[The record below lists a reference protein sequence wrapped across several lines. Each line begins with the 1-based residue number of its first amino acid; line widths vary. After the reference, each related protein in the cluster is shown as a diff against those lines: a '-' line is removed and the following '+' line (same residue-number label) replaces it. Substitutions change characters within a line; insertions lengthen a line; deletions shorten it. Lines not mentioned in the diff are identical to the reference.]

1 MSLINCKEDSAKTNI
16 LMEEGDSSLEPGE
29 VKTPPHGSDSMKPKA
44 SEEINTK
51 CGTPQYLPFVKS
63 VSKKDTDK
71 CAEKVRAILEL
82 DAIKRKE
89 ELERR
94 KEQKSEFLSLQNK
107 NKKKEQKR
115 HKSTKEENKVAATA
129 DHIPDRYQDD
139 SIKKTKQ
146 KKNIHEDHINSTR
159 HIVESFE
166 SMRSIGSAVSMPL
179 LPPLDFVTPT
189 TNVASNF
196 SRGFTGMSN
205 TTNYRSYNPFMRT
218 YRTDFR
224 QRGDDFHK
232 HNRTRF
238 PRYRSQ
244 YNSGVFNAPSDESC
258 HSLLQP
264 TIPYSQLLWT
274 KTKPSISYAYNIHD
288 RHSSKNSKKAS
299 ELNISKKKKNKKSK
313 EREESKSSQSSP
325 KSRRKSSKRKKIRKI
340 RETLQLQPL
349 KNSIFAND
357 EVFSMKIDN
366 SESIISASTENSI
379 RNVSYENPIAE
390 SLVPSSL
397 QADTNNEDTNASSKT
412 VNLSKP
418 QILDMF
424 ASLTPPKQDSPAIDV
439 KSSSNSSSNIQITN
453 KLQEI
458 QDRIGRLLDDDELKL
473 EVIQATKEKLLKKS
487 LEHIGIGHPKKLSTK
502 KCEGLNLPIGSTSP
516 NGSKAEDKLPRKL
529 SKKRIKEEEFIHGS
543 LTENKLKGKSFDIFE
558 ETKVDVGKNTKG
570 DPDYSLDCSDG
581 KTVNNISVNLN
592 SSNFKKKPIENT
604 QFVKRESDKLTSLED
619 SPCVLSKFV
628 KCVNNGSP
636 DTDDYSDNWEN
647 DDDEMDLNSVFPNI
661 NQQTSKN
668 VTNIGMESPSSS
680 IMDSAESD
688 SNSKLQ
694 STTPKNSPPPQLCP
708 SPKFSYDY
716 KKNQRPNIICQE
728 TKDMQLL
735 YNQFMKSVENAD
747 IESDLKSSEKV
758 SISKTNK
765 EKESEQLST
774 SSTSYSSSSSSSS
787 DSSVSSSGS
796 SSSTSSSDSASED
809 SNDTDIIKNNDSN
822 TACINEKTSE
832 KITKRRSSDGE
843 KATPLTVSKDDSK
856 PNVARDLKK
865 LENLEANLLRIQMMR
880 ANYDSAD
887 EISDELLKMEKL
899 FLHEKNIILN
909 KFMDSS
915 ANKSVKIEKESHSDL
930 DNNIQPTVDSIQS
943 ATCARGQF
951 VQSLQKLPNKDDV
964 PEVSNIFSTN
974 REVIK
979 LTISPVKLPKTSAIF
994 EVDNDMENSKQAID
1008 SLEKNNST
1016 VKLPKPAKEVAI
1028 VKPIMET
1035 KESTSAHHQK
1045 RRRSPII
1052 SHHTL
1057 QSRSRSR
1064 RGRVRSL
1071 SVSPSRNSSGRC
1083 LSPQRRS
1090 GFSKPTRYRNF
1101 ERRSRSR
1108 SPSFS
1113 RQISRRSGDISPIPR
1128 KRRSL
1133 LNIDDRFRKHSPR
1146 RDSRSHSRSPCSP
1159 PNRHRGGRYSRSP
1172 LPFKPPSPPT
1182 DPNLS
1187 PTVLRRGSFSPE
1199 RRSRSISRSPSK
1211 RITSPSEKSYNS
1223 SRHRSL
1229 SPKHRLYKQHPPQHS
1244 STSYYFNHSPNR
1256 ISLDARINIVLNGPS
1271 SGNNENNNSIQAYE
1285 DYGHYGQ
1292 YGPAAYMAIP
1302 GDSNSF
1308 YTNQYVHIT
1317 NSGASGPPTHAI
1329 QQSYPNIR
1337 PVGTDESELFSSIQQ
1352 HVNVNTSNFY
1362 YNRFGTQPF
1371 GYNQPSPLLKELPKA
1386 TVAVQKGNVLEIVP
1400 CSDLLTGNVA
1410 ENTQADSEN
1419 RIKKD
1424 SSNEEVIEENSGSN
1438 GEKNKRSILKA
1449 LDGETN
1455 SLQTGLVSAPKKKQ
1469 VNFED
1474 GVFPNHNSDEEDR
1487 KVIEAKIRV
1496 KMRRLKK
1503 KHGITPSCYNLF
1515 EDKVRKEK
1523 QKGSFN
1529 KKDQQPPPPPNG
1541 FPPPNLEQP
1550 IYLRTH
1556 TPTPLLYFH
1565 FDGVVHSMYVSQM
1578 ERPIPPRLLNPKCL
1592 TSSSIGIVTHADSQS
1607 PLYMQSPIT
1616 AVAPHLHT
1624 SKKDTLAT
1632 FTRPNRNENLS
1643 PKVISSTSALQQTGS
1658 PKINLKIYSP
1668 IDTEISNVTLPS
1680 SSPNSIKGN
1689 TIHTISSGPIANH
1702 LLPKRQDSPKDAIS
1716 TRTNISMGL
1725 LPLPITH
1732 PPMSQ
1737 NTPITSQTRIPV
1749 IGVPPTVVPK
1759 VMSATSE
1766 PYMPGFPHTMLQ
1778 NTHPHHSLNQ
1788 NYTVLPSIAQTNN
1801 PHMAIGVQPYFNPPI
1816 HRMTRPVPNY
1826 MGQQNQPSPSSSNL
1840 PISHLVDP
1848 IETANSDLDKFTSPQ
1863 TMAIP
1868 FNFKGP
1874 GYLILNNLKE
1884 MCEKKK
1890 YYARQ
1895 YIVDENIW
1903 NSSSSSASEKA
1914 AAWRR
1919 QLILLEDP
1927 EHNLPKSEVYAL
1939 LQHHY
1944 TRLNSNT
1951 LDEYKNQRVDSV
1963 KSRLKKNNHI
1973 PLSMVYKKDNY
1984 VFEESDFEPSC
1995 SGVYESCKKMEVT
2008 DDDLRRLQDSSYR
2021 EKPESLDN
2029 EDVYPRRSALS
2040 FGHQQAQPKLIES
2053 VEATN
2058 NKIAK
2063 ESLSCRKVNIK
2074 GQQQEQP
2081 IGENQFRTAREIL
2094 LTKTIQKAN
2103 TNDSKSRDNDLK
2115 DMLNPP
2121 KKAEVPM
2128 YFNYGITKK
2137 VLGSR
2142 RTMKSGFVSA
2152 IVKDSTFTMN
2162 SSPHLTQSPPL
2173 NSTPEGIDERL
2184 KNIDSK
2190 MVDLIK
2196 NEIMHK
2202 YKNMDWNDIAGLDYV
2217 KSIIKEAVVYPLLRP
2232 DIFTGLR
2239 RPPRGIL
2246 LFGPPGTGK
2255 TLIGKCIASQ
2265 SQSTFFSISSS
2276 ALTSKWVGE
2285 GEKMVRALFAVA
2297 AVYQPSV
2304 VFIDEVDSL
2313 LSKRSESEH
2322 DSSRKLKNEFLVQL
2336 DGASTNDEDRVLI
2349 VGATNRPQELDDAAR
2364 RRFARRLYIPLPEIS
2379 ARIQILKNLLG
2390 TVCNDLDESN
2400 IQEVGNQTKG
2410 YSGADMDILCRE
2422 ASMEPLRSIPPDQ
2435 IPHIVKDKV
2444 RPVNFD
2450 DFMSALQSVRPSVS
2464 KDDLAQYIEWNKEYG
2479 AFRQL
2484 K

>member
-1 MSLINCKEDSAKTNI
+1 MSLINCKEDSTKTDI

-29 VKTPPHGSDSMKPKA
+29 VKTPPHGSESMKPNL
-44 SEEINTK
+44 SEEKNIK
-51 CGTPQYLPFVKS
+51 CSTPQYLPLVKS
-63 VSKKDTDK
+63 ASKKETDK

-94 KEQKSEFLSLQNK
+94 KEQKSEFLSLQGK

-115 HKSTKEENKVAATA
+115 QKNTKEEIKIEACV
-129 DHIPDRYQDD
+129 DHIPDRNQED
-139 SIKKTKQ
+139 SIKNLKH

-159 HIVESFE
+159 HITESFE
-166 SMRSIGSAVSMPL
+166 SMRSLSSAVSMPL

-196 SRGFTGMSN
+196 SRGFTGINN
-205 TTNYRSYNPFMRT
+205 TSSYRSYNPFVRT
-218 YRTDFR
+218 YRADFR
-224 QRGDDFHK
+224 HRGEDFHK

-244 YNSGVFNAPSDESC
+244 YNSGVFNTPSEESC
-258 HSLLQP
+258 HSVLQP
-264 TIPYSQLLWT
+264 GILYSQLLWT
-274 KTKPSISYAYNIHD
+274 KTKPSISYAYKIHD
-288 RHSSKNSKKAS
+288 RHSFKNSEKTS
-299 ELNISKKKKNKKSK
+299 DINISKKKKSKKSK
-313 EREESKSSQSSP
+313 EREESKKTQLSP

-340 RETLQLQPL
+340 REALQLQPL
-349 KNSIFAND
+349 KNSILAND
-357 EVFSMKIDN
+357 EVSSMTIDN
-366 SESIISASTENSI
+366 SESISSASTENSLT
-379 RNVSYENPIAE
+379 NVSNEKPIAD
-390 SLVPSSL
+390 SVVPSS
-397 QADTNNEDTNASSKT
+397 TNASSRIINT
-412 VNLSKP
+412 SKP

-424 ASLTPPKQDSPAIDV
+424 ASLTPPKQELPPIDG
-439 KSSSNSSSNIQITN
+439 KSTSNSISNVQITN

-487 LEHIGIGHPKKLSTK
+487 REHIGIGHSKKPSTK
-502 KCEGLNLPIGSTSP
+502 KCPSLNLPIDSISP
-516 NGSKAEDKLPRKL
+516 NRSKSEDKLPGKL
-529 SKKRIKEEEFIHGS
+529 SKKRINETEFAHRS
-543 LTENKLKGKSFDIFE
+543 LTETKLKGKSFDIFGAA
-558 ETKVDVGKNTKG
+558 KDDVEKNTRG
-570 DPDYSLDCSDG
+570 DRDSTLDDKS
-581 KTVNNISVNLN
+581 ISVNLN
-592 SSNFKKKPIENT
+592 SLNFKQKPIENT
-604 QFVKRESDKLTSLED
+604 HFVKIVSDKLGNSLKD
-619 SPCVLSKFV
+619 SPCVLSKSV
-628 KCVNNGSP
+628 TCTNNGSP

-647 DDDEMDLNSVFPNI
+647 DDDEMDLNSVFSNI
-661 NQQTSKN
+661 NQRTSKN
-668 VTNIGMESPSSS
+668 VTNIDIESPSSS

-688 SNSKLQ
+688 SNSKIQ
-694 STTPKNSPPPQLCP
+694 STTPKNSPPLQLCS
-708 SPKFSYDY
+708 SPKFRYDS
-716 KKNQRPNIICQE
+716 KKIQRPNIVCQE
-728 TKDMQLL
+728 TNDMQLL

-747 IESDLKSSEKV
+747 IESDLKPNEKV
-758 SISKTNK
+758 SISKSNK

-796 SSSTSSSDSASED
+796 SSTTSSSDSASED

-822 TACINEKTSE
+822 AACNTEKAIGKVS
-832 KITKRRSSDGE
+832 KRRSSDDGE
-843 KATPLTVSKDDSK
+843 KAKSLTATKDDSK
-856 PNVARDLKK
+856 PNVVRDLKK

-887 EISDELLKMEKL
+887 EISDELMKMEKL

-915 ANKSVKIEKESHSDL
+915 ANNSVKIEKESHSDL
-930 DNNIQPTVDSIQS
+930 DTNSQPTVDSIQS
-943 ATCARGQF
+943 ATFARGQF
-951 VQSLQKLPNKDDV
+951 VQSLQKLPNKDGI

-979 LTISPVKLPKTSAIF
+979 LTISPVKLPKTSAVF
-994 EVDNDMENSKQAID
+994 EVDNDIDNSKQAID
-1008 SLEKNNST
+1008 PPEKSNPT
-1016 VKLPKPAKEVAI
+1016 VKLPKPVKEVAI

-1057 QSRSRSR
+1057 HSRSRSR

-1083 LSPQRRS
+1083 ISPQRRS

-1187 PTVLRRGSFSPE
+1187 PTGSRRGSLSPE
-1199 RRSRSISRSPSK
+1199 RRSRSISRSPSN
-1211 RITSPSEKSYNS
+1211 RTTSPSEKSYNS
-1223 SRHRSL
+1223 NRHRSL
-1229 SPKHRLYKQHPPQHS
+1229 SPKHQLYKQNQPHHS

-1271 SGNNENNNSIQAYE
+1271 SGNNENNNSIPAYE
-1285 DYGHYGQ
+1285 DYSHYGQ

-1317 NSGASGPPTHAI
+1317 NSGANGPPAHAI
-1329 QQSYPNIR
+1329 QQSYPNLR

-1400 CSDLLTGNVA
+1400 CSDLQTGNVA
-1410 ENTQADSEN
+1410 NNTQTDNET

-1424 SSNEEVIEENSGSN
+1424 SSNEEVIEENSGPN

-1455 SLQTGLVSAPKKKQ
+1455 SLRSVFVSAPKKKQ

-1503 KHGITPSCYNLF
+1503 KHGMTPSCHNLF
-1515 EDKVRKEK
+1515 ENKVRKEK
-1523 QKGSFN
+1523 HKGNSN
-1529 KKDQQPPPPPNG
+1529 KKDQQPPPPPHG
-1541 FPPPNLEQP
+1541 FPSPSLEQP

-1592 TSSSIGIVTHADSQS
+1592 TSSSIGIVTHHADSQS

-1616 AVAPHLHT
+1616 AVAPHSHT
-1624 SKKDTLAT
+1624 SKKDVLAT

-1643 PKVISSTSALQQTGS
+1643 PKVISSTSTLQQTGS

-1668 IDTEISNVTLPS
+1668 IENGNHTEISNVTLPS
-1680 SSPNSIKGN
+1680 TSPNSIKGN

-1702 LLPKRQDSPKDAIS
+1702 LLPKREDSPKAAVS

-1725 LPLPITH
+1725 LPAPITH

-1737 NTPITSQTRIPV
+1737 NTPIPSHTRIPV

-1759 VMSATSE
+1759 VMSAASE
-1766 PYMPGFPHTMLQ
+1766 PYMPGFPPTMLQ
-1778 NTHPHHSLNQ
+1778 NPHPHHSLNQ
-1788 NYTVLPSIAQTNN
+1788 NYTVSPSIAQTSN
-1801 PHMAIGVQPYFNPPI
+1801 PHMTVGVQPYFNPPI
-1816 HRMTRPVPNY
+1816 HRMHRPLPNY

-1840 PISHLVDP
+1840 PICHLVDP
-1848 IETANSDLDKFTSPQ
+1848 VQTANSDLDKFTSPQ

-1874 GYLILNNLKE
+1874 
-1884 MCEKKK
+1884 
-1890 YYARQ
+1890 
-1895 YIVDENIW
+1895 
-1903 NSSSSSASEKA
+1903 
-1914 AAWRR
+1914 
-1919 QLILLEDP
+1919 
-1927 EHNLPKSEVYAL
+1927 
-1939 LQHHY
+1939 
-1944 TRLNSNT
+1944 
-1951 LDEYKNQRVDSV
+1951 
-1963 KSRLKKNNHI
+1963 
-1973 PLSMVYKKDNY
+1973 
-1984 VFEESDFEPSC
+1984 
-1995 SGVYESCKKMEVT
+1995 
-2008 DDDLRRLQDSSYR
+2008 
-2021 EKPESLDN
+2021 
-2029 EDVYPRRSALS
+2029 
-2040 FGHQQAQPKLIES
+2040 
-2053 VEATN
+2053 
-2058 NKIAK
+2058 
-2063 ESLSCRKVNIK
+2063 
-2074 GQQQEQP
+2074 
-2081 IGENQFRTAREIL
+2081 
-2094 LTKTIQKAN
+2094 
-2103 TNDSKSRDNDLK
+2103 
-2115 DMLNPP
+2115 
-2121 KKAEVPM
+2121 
-2128 YFNYGITKK
+2128 
-2137 VLGSR
+2137 
-2142 RTMKSGFVSA
+2142 
-2152 IVKDSTFTMN
+2152 
-2162 SSPHLTQSPPL
+2162 
-2173 NSTPEGIDERL
+2173 
-2184 KNIDSK
+2184 
-2190 MVDLIK
+2190 
-2196 NEIMHK
+2196 
-2202 YKNMDWNDIAGLDYV
+2202 
-2217 KSIIKEAVVYPLLRP
+2217 
-2232 DIFTGLR
+2232 
-2239 RPPRGIL
+2239 
-2246 LFGPPGTGK
+2246 
-2255 TLIGKCIASQ
+2255 
-2265 SQSTFFSISSS
+2265 
-2276 ALTSKWVGE
+2276 
-2285 GEKMVRALFAVA
+2285 
-2297 AVYQPSV
+2297 
-2304 VFIDEVDSL
+2304 
-2313 LSKRSESEH
+2313 
-2322 DSSRKLKNEFLVQL
+2322 
-2336 DGASTNDEDRVLI
+2336 
-2349 VGATNRPQELDDAAR
+2349 
-2364 RRFARRLYIPLPEIS
+2364 
-2379 ARIQILKNLLG
+2379 
-2390 TVCNDLDESN
+2390 
-2400 IQEVGNQTKG
+2400 
-2410 YSGADMDILCRE
+2410 
-2422 ASMEPLRSIPPDQ
+2422 
-2435 IPHIVKDKV
+2435 
-2444 RPVNFD
+2444 
-2450 DFMSALQSVRPSVS
+2450 
-2464 KDDLAQYIEWNKEYG
+2464 
-2479 AFRQL
+2479 
-2484 K
+2484 